1 MLLANSLKPISD
13 PFAKPHGVTS
23 RVWKC
28 PLKMNLTGLRC
39 CASVS
44 ITFLWPFT
52 MFAAGPMKPVP
63 PKGVTIGRHIP
74 TAYIRGEN
82 EPTQRNLMLIAKA
95 LGVKPEELIALAPGE
110 GGSVPQ
116 FAQATS
122 TLDGKTRIVVDAEVD
137 AETGL
142 QILQLVRKA
151 QQQSSTKRSAS

>member
-1 MLLANSLKPISD
+1 MRRGMTAADKERIAQFGKKVERLMLGKGWSGADLAREMERH
-13 PFAKPHGVTS
+13 A
-23 RVWKC
+23 
-28 PLKMNLTGLRC
+28 
-39 CASVS
+39 
-44 ITFLWPFT
+44 
-52 MFAAGPMKPVP
+52 

-95 LGVKPEELIALAPGE
+95 LGVKPEELIAPAPGE

-122 TLDGKTRIVVDAEVD
+122 TLDGKTRIVVEAEVD